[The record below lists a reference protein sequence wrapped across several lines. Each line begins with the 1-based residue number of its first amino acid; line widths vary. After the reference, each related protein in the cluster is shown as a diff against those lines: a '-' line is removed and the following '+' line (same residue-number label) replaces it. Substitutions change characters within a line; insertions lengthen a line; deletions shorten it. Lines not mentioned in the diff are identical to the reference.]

1 MHTNPRRFQP
11 GTYNNGQPYAPA
23 RGRHAPRQ
31 QVEDRLAPSHA
42 VIDLPQ
48 QQPHPD
54 EFVRAIER
62 EMKIRCYRRKTVKTY
77 KNALRAMLGWF
88 GGCPHL
94 ITREDV
100 RVYLEMLVDGGAGSS
115 WIGINLSAIRTG
127 FDKMC
132 GQAITLGLE
141 SPRRPK
147 RLPVVL
153 SGQEIIRLLQAAP
166 SLRDK
171 LLLGIMYA
179 TAMRVSEVCKLRNR
193 DIDFDRQRIRVWQGK
208 GRTDRQVLLPESLR
222 GILHEICEGGAGE
235 DFLFP
240 GERRGRYLSPRT
252 ARRAMQRALQMAGIR
267 KRASCHSLRHSSA
280 THMVE
285 NGTNIRC
292 IQTLLGHVRLE
303 TTRLYTH
310 VAELNERQVRSPL
323 DVLSGDRGSQSLV
336 QPVGRMRLQL
346 TETADP
352 RSAAVQLTIF
362 TDNRQ
367 VTLGGITV
375 REARP
380 GWVTLDLPPW
390 ERWADALGQLSRR
403 EHERL
408 ESPDFYA
415 LLQRHATTRYLEWR
429 DP

>member
-1 MHTNPRRFQP
+1 MSHPPQFFRP
-11 GTYNNGQPYAPA
+11 GTYNSGQPYAPA
-23 RGRHAPRQ
+23 RGRYAPRLQ
-31 QVEDRLAPSHA
+31 LENRLAPCHA

-48 QQPHPD
+48 EQPTPD
-54 EFVRAIER
+54 QFMRAIER

-77 KNALRAMLGWF
+77 KNALRAILGWF
-88 GGCPHL
+88 GGSPHQ

-132 GQAITLGLE
+132 GQGITLGLE

-179 TAMRVSEVCKLRNR
+179 TAMRVSEACKLCNQ
-193 DIDFDRQRIRVWQGK
+193 DIDFDRRRIRVWQGK
-208 GRTDRQVLLPESLR
+208 GRTDRQVLLPESLE
-222 GILHEICEGGAGE
+222 GILREICEGGSGD

-240 GERRGRYLSPRT
+240 GKRRGRYLSPRT

-310 VAELNERQVRSPL
+310 VAGLSERQVRSPL
-323 DVLSGDRGSQSLV
+323 DVLSDDRGSRSLV

-346 TETADP
+346 AKTADP
-352 RSAAVQLTIF
+352 RSASVELTIF
-362 TDNRQ
+362 TDTRQ

-390 ERWADALGQLSRR
+390 ERWEESLRPLSRQ

-408 ESPDFYA
+408 ESPDFYT
-415 LLQRHATTRYLEWR
+415 LLQRHATTRYLAWR

>member
-1 MHTNPRRFQP
+1 MSHPPQFFRP
-11 GTYNNGQPYAPA
+11 GTYNSGQPYAPA
-23 RGRHAPRQ
+23 RGRYAPRLQ
-31 QVEDRLAPSHA
+31 LENRLAPCHA
-42 VIDLPQ
+42 VIDLPEE
-48 QQPHPD
+48 QPTPD
-54 EFVRAIER
+54 QFMRAIER
-62 EMKIRCYRRKTVKTY
+62 EMKIRCYRRKTIKTY
-77 KNALRAMLGWF
+77 KNALRAVFGWF
-88 GGCPHL
+88 GGSPHQ

-132 GQAITLGLE
+132 GQGITLGLE

-153 SGQEIIRLLQAAP
+153 SGREIIRLLQAAP

-179 TAMRVSEVCKLRNR
+179 TAMRGSEVCQLRNR
-193 DIDFDRQRIRVWQGK
+193 DIDFDRRRIRVWQGK
-208 GRTDRQVLLPESLR
+208 GRTDRQVLLPESLE
-222 GILHEICEGGAGE
+222 GILREICEGGSGD

-310 VAELNERQVRSPL
+310 VAGLSERQVRSPL
-323 DVLSGDRGSQSLV
+323 DVLASDRGPRSLV

-346 TETADP
+346 SKTADP
-352 RSAAVQLTIF
+352 HSAAVELTIF
-362 TDNRQ
+362 TDKREI
-367 VTLGGITV
+367 TLRGITV

-390 ERWADALGQLSRR
+390 ERWEESLGQLSRR

-408 ESPDFYA
+408 ESPDFYT
-415 LLQRHATTRYLEWR
+415 LLQRHATTRYLAWR

>member
-1 MHTNPRRFQP
+1 MSHPPQFFRP
-11 GTYNNGQPYAPA
+11 GTYNSGQPYAPA
-23 RGRHAPRQ
+23 RGRYAPRLQ
-31 QVEDRLAPSHA
+31 LENRLAPCHA
-42 VIDLPQ
+42 VIDLPEE
-48 QQPHPD
+48 QPTPD
-54 EFVRAIER
+54 QFMRAIER
-62 EMKIRCYRRKTVKTY
+62 EMKIRCYRRKTIKTY
-77 KNALRAMLGWF
+77 KNALRAILGWF
-88 GGCPHL
+88 GGSPHQ

-132 GQAITLGLE
+132 GQGITLGLE

-179 TAMRVSEVCKLRNR
+179 TAMRVSEACKLCNQ
-193 DIDFDRQRIRVWQGK
+193 DIDFDRRRIRVWQGK
-208 GRTDRQVLLPESLR
+208 GRTDRQVLLPESLE
-222 GILHEICEGGAGE
+222 GILREICEGGSGD

-310 VAELNERQVRSPL
+310 VAGLSERQVRSPL
-323 DVLSGDRGSQSLV
+323 DVLASDRGSRSLV

-346 TETADP
+346 SKTADP
-352 RSAAVQLTIF
+352 HSAAVELTIF
-362 TDNRQ
+362 TDKREI
-367 VTLGGITV
+367 TLRGITV

-390 ERWADALGQLSRR
+390 ERWEESLGQLSRR

-408 ESPDFYA
+408 ESPDFYT
-415 LLQRHATTRYLEWR
+415 LLQRHATTRYLAWR

>member
-1 MHTNPRRFQP
+1 MTTLTKRFRP
-11 GTYNNGQPYAPA
+11 GTYNSGQPYAPA
-23 RGRHAPRQ
+23 RGRYAPRLQ
-31 QVEDRLAPSHA
+31 LENRLAPCHA
-42 VIDLPQ
+42 VIDLPSE
-48 QQPHPD
+48 QPEVARFID
-54 EFVRAIER
+54 AIKR
-62 EMKIRCYRRKTVKTY
+62 EMKIRCYQRKTIKTY
-77 KNALRAMLGWF
+77 KNALRLLLRWF
-88 GGCPHL
+88 GGPPHQ

-100 RVYLEMLVDGGAGSS
+100 RVYLETLVDGGASSS

-132 GQAITLGLE
+132 GQGITLGLE

-153 SGQEIIRLLQAAP
+153 SGREIIRLLQAAP

-179 TAMRVSEVCKLRNR
+179 TAMRVSEVCQLRNR
-193 DIDFDRQRIRVWQGK
+193 DIDFDRRRIRVWQGK
-208 GRTDRQVLLPESLR
+208 GRTDRQVLLPESLE
-222 GILHEICEGGAGE
+222 GILRELCGSGSGD
-235 DFLFP
+235 DFIFP
-240 GERRGRYLSPRT
+240 GDRRGRYLSPRT
-252 ARRAMQRALQMAGIR
+252 ARRAMQRALKMAGIR

-310 VAELNERQVRSPL
+310 VAGLSERQVRSPL
-323 DVLSGDRGSQSLV
+323 DVLTMNGEQRSLV

-346 TETADP
+346 SKTADP
-352 RSAAVQLTIF
+352 CSAAVELTIL
-362 TDNRQ
+362 TDTRH

-380 GWVTLDLPPW
+380 GWVTLELPPS
-390 ERWADALGQLSRR
+390 ERWEEPLRWLTRQ
-403 EHERL
+403 EHDRV
-408 ESPDFYA
+408 ESPEFYA
-415 LLQRHATTRYLEWR
+415 LLQRHATARYLAWR

>member
-1 MHTNPRRFQP
+1 MTTLPKRFRP
-11 GTYNNGQPYAPA
+11 GTYNSGQPYAPA
-23 RGRHAPRQ
+23 RGRYAPRLQ
-31 QVEDRLAPSHA
+31 LENRLAPCHA
-42 VIDLPQ
+42 VIDLPSE
-48 QQPHPD
+48 QPEAARFID
-54 EFVRAIER
+54 AIKR
-62 EMKIRCYRRKTVKTY
+62 EMKIRCYQRKTIKTY
-77 KNALRAMLGWF
+77 KNALRLLLGWF
-88 GGCPHL
+88 GGRPHQ

-100 RVYLEMLVDGGAGSS
+100 RVYLETLVDGGASSS

-132 GQAITLGLE
+132 GQGITLGLE

-153 SGQEIIRLLQAAP
+153 SGREIIRLLQAAP

-193 DIDFDRQRIRVWQGK
+193 DIDFDRRRIRVWQGK
-208 GRTDRQVLLPESLR
+208 GRTDRQVLLPESLE
-222 GILHEICEGGAGE
+222 GILRELCGRGSGD
-235 DFLFP
+235 DFIFP
-240 GERRGRYLSPRT
+240 GDRSGRYLSPRT
-252 ARRAMQRALQMAGIR
+252 ARRAMQRALKMAGIR

-310 VAELNERQVRSPL
+310 VAGLSERQVRSPL
-323 DVLSGDRGSQSLV
+323 DVLTANGEQRSLV

-346 TETADP
+346 SKTADP
-352 RSAAVQLTIF
+352 RSAAVELTIL
-362 TDNRQ
+362 TDTRH

-380 GWVTLDLPPW
+380 GWVTLELPPS
-390 ERWADALGQLSRR
+390 ERWEEPLRWLTRQ
-403 EHERL
+403 EHDRL
-408 ESPDFYA
+408 ESPEFYA
-415 LLQRHATTRYLEWR
+415 LLQRHATSRYLAWR